1 MTCILNV
8 QEAFNALQNGKTVLC
23 RYAGDGTLPGDKDF
37 SPLDHMPATVFAM
50 PHYEF
55 CIKLEMMELAG
66 ISFTKPLKLDEYQ
79 DGQEVYVICTYA
91 PSIYVMNFKTA
102 ALVESINSGFVQQD
116 AENAKL
122 QLKAISKA
130 LGHELNGEIS
140 VTRLGN
146 EAKKTKRKK
155 EPEAKITAIDDEVKE
170 TLDKSDQEKTF
181 TVTKDDQCQLVID
194 AINVCDSNSEIEA
207 VLHNLD
213 EYQFN
218 EDQLDLVENARKAK
232 SSQFVKT
239 ESIEKNKN
247 HTGITI
253 IEQGPISTAEDSLLA
268 DPINNNLVG
277 NHLELLND
285 LIDRASKAQS
295 PAEANSVFQHTKGWT
310 QEQTA
315 PLHAAVSR
323 RLSEL
328 LQPEIK
334 EPPSLLVRIQNAS
347 DLTELDALELE
358 VSGRDQLIQ
367 KALMDEVKKRR
378 AQINK
383 FQPAFIEDLP

>member
-1 MTCILNV
+1 MTSILNA
-8 QEAFNALQNGKTVLC
+8 QEAFNALQTGKTVLC
-23 RYAGDGTLPGDKDF
+23 RYAGDGTLPGDKEF
-37 SPLDHMPATVFAM
+37 SPLDQMPATVFAM

-130 LGHELNGEIS
+130 LGHELDGDIS

-146 EAKKTKRKK
+146 EPKKTKRKK
-155 EPEAKITAIDDEVKE
+155 ESEVKITAIDDEINE
-170 TLDKSDQEKTF
+170 TLEKVDQENTG
-181 TVTKDDQCQLVID
+181 
-194 AINVCDSNSEIEA
+194 
-207 VLHNLD
+207 
-213 EYQFN
+213 
-218 EDQLDLVENARKAK
+218 
-232 SSQFVKT
+232 
-239 ESIEKNKN
+239 
-247 HTGITI
+247 TGITI
-253 IEQGPISTAEDSLLA
+253 IEQGPIKIIEDKLG
-268 DPINNNLVG
+268 VG
-277 NHLELLND
+277 QQVEQYWEHQETLNA
-285 LIDRASKAQS
+285 LIDQASKAQT
-295 PAEANSVFQHTKGWT
+295 PAEANAVFQHTKGWT

-328 LQPEIK
+328 PQPEIK